1 MNAESKADFI
11 CSMNK
16 YFNLINSNIHSHDIQ
31 VVYLRSMYLYMLQNI
46 DVLKSF
52 TERQRFRFICCVLR
66 KSNEFLKRIQDPTT
80 LEIIL
85 DVQKTYSS
93 FLCRL

>member
-16 YFNLINSNIHSHDIQ
+16 YFDLINSNTHSHDIQ

-46 DVLKSF
+46 DVLKTF
-52 TERQRFRFICCVLR
+52 TARQRFRYICCVLR
-66 KSNEFLKRIQDPTT
+66 KSNEFIKRIHDHQT
-80 LEIIL
+80 LEIIQEL
-85 DVQKTYSS
+85 QRTYSS
-93 FLCRL
+93 FLSRL

>member
-16 YFNLINSNIHSHDIQ
+16 YFNLINSSTHSHDIQ

-66 KSNEFLKRIQDPTT
+66 KSNEFLKRVQDPVTT
-80 LEIIL
+80 RVIR
-85 DVQKTYSS
+85 DVQKMYSS
-93 FLCRL
+93 YFSRL

>member
-16 YFNLINSNIHSHDIQ
+16 YFDLINSNIHSHDIQ

-46 DVLKSF
+46 DVLKTF
-52 TERQRFRFICCVLR
+52 TERQRFRYICCVLR
-66 KSNEFLKRIQDPTT
+66 KSHEFIKRVQDPVTMK
-80 LEIIL
+80 IIE
-85 DVQKTYSS
+85 DVQRMYSS
-93 FLCRL
+93 FLSRL

>member
-16 YFNLINSNIHSHDIQ
+16 YFNLINSNTHSHDIQ

-66 KSNEFLKRIQDPTT
+66 KSNEFLKRVQDPVTT
-80 LEIIL
+80 RVIQ
-85 DVQKTYSS
+85 DVQKMYSS
-93 FLCRL
+93 YFSRL